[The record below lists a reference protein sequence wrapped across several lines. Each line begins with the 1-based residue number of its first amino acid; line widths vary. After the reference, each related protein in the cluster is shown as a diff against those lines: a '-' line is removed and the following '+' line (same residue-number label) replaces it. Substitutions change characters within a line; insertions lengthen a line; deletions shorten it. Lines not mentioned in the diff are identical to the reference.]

1 MKKQAPDGRV
11 MNHRNRAPGEGSD
24 DKNQRCSEKVS
35 SENGTHSHESCIIKL
50 PVIASFAG
58 TAKRIP
64 PQKPRYRRSDFHT
77 SNSPVL
83 LEKTKAVSKAKD
95 RVRMLQTNPYN
106 LRNDKTEKI
115 GPVIK
120 DGDEFSSANLE
131 RNENIPRKEKLT
143 RENCKKRSKEISKLK
158 QQDLCV
164 ELGRVLRKGS
174 KQPSVRSTREQ
185 LEEVRD
191 VTRLDT
197 SKIYENFQQSKPEE
211 PTSTAALPVKVV
223 ARSVDEIIASLQSTS
238 PSSSEQM
245 IKELLESVLG
255 QKYNIKMEVGEPEQ
269 EQYFCLR

>member
-1 MKKQAPDGRV
+1 MKKQASDHRV
-11 MNHRNRAPGEGSD
+11 MNHRNRTLGEDSD
-24 DKNQRCSEKVS
+24 DKNQSCSEKGH
-35 SENGTHSHESCIIKL
+35 SENATYSHGSCTVKL

-58 TAKRIP
+58 TAKKIP
-64 PQKPRYRRSDFHT
+64 PQKPRRGRSDFCT
-77 SNSPVL
+77 SNSLVL
-83 LEKTKAVSKAKD
+83 LEKTKTVSKVKD
-95 RVRMLQTNPYN
+95 RARMLQANLYN
-106 LRNDKTEKI
+106 LRNDKAEKI
-115 GPVIK
+115 GTVIK
-120 DGDEFSSANLE
+120 DSDEFSSADLK
-131 RNENIPRKEKLT
+131 RNENIPRKGKLT
-143 RENCKKRSKEISKLK
+143 RESCKKRSKEISKLK

-164 ELGRVLRKGS
+164 ELGQVLRKGS
-174 KQPSVRSTREQ
+174 KQPSVRSAQEQ

-223 ARSVDEIIASLQSTS
+223 ARIVDEIIASPQSTS

-255 QKYNIKMEVGEPEQ
+255 QKCNIKMEVGEPEQ